1 LPGRAFGLHGQQLG
15 DGVAPALGSA
25 APVGR
30 WAIADPGRR
39 GLGFEACAVAGLVPG
54 RLTRGSA
61 PLRACSPWGG
71 RPRGMI
77 VLRDVT

>member
-39 GLGFEACAVAGLVPG
+39 GLGFEACAVAGLSIGAAEGVFA
-54 RLTRGSA
+54 L
-61 PLRACSPWGG
+61 GG
-71 RPRGMI
+71 DGL
-77 VLRDVT
+77 VA